1 MTNTNDV
8 MGVVKPTTHIHN
20 NIDDL
25 SFFDFKVEKRPLFF
39 DSVDAFNTS
48 VMREIKGKHA
58 VVRADTHQC
67 LGVHGRTYKIV
78 PHIDVYKRHAE
89 SIKNSSAYDPE

>member
-8 MGVVKPTTHIHN
+8 MGVVKPITNIHN

-39 DSVDAFNTS
+39 ENDTNGQRDL
-48 VMREIKGKHA
+48 IK
-58 VVRADTHQC
+58 
-67 LGVHGRTYKIV
+67 LM
-78 PHIDVYKRHAE
+78 
-89 SIKNSSAYDPE
+89 